1 MPHAETDGH
10 GGLDGV
16 VSHLRSL
23 VAHDTTSLTP
33 NLDLVDHV
41 VDVVHGMAAAVD
53 VLPCE
58 DGTRANV
65 VARFGPDDPDG
76 VVLSGHTDVVPVAG
90 QVWHSDPFELVEDG
104 DRLVARGTTDMKGF
118 IACLLDVVPALAA
131 ADLQVPVWLALS
143 HDEEIGAVG
152 AEPLAAWL
160 AERPDPPTR
169 VVVGEPTSMGVVHAH
184 KSVRGHVATFRGRG
198 GHSSQPQGG
207 ANALR
212 AMVLLAA
219 HIDELA
225 QQEREHRD
233 ERFDPPYTT
242 FNLAMASAGTALN
255 IIPDHAELTFE
266 YRALPDRDGPELA
279 DGIEAYAREVVLPQ
293 LRATAPEASFDLAT
307 QGILPALRPDNAAAA
322 EALVRSVLGAGQPA
336 GTAPFGTDA
345 ARFQDVG
352 MSAVVCGPGDIAIAH
367 RPNEWIA
374 RDQLAACREF
384 LLDLVDHLATA

>member
-1 MPHAETDGH
+1 MPHADTDRQD
-10 GGLDGV
+10 GLDGV
-16 VSHLRSL
+16 VSHLRTL
-23 VAHDTTSLTP
+23 VSHDTTSLTP
-33 NLDLVDHV
+33 NLDLVGHV
-41 VDVVHGMAAAVD
+41 VDALTGVATD
-53 VLPCE
+53 VEVQPCD

-65 VARFGPDDPDG
+65 VARFGPDGPDG
-76 VVLSGHTDVVPVAG
+76 VVLSAHTDVVPVAG
-90 QVWHSDPFELVEDG
+90 QAWHTDPFELVEDG

-118 IACLLDVVPALAA
+118 IACLLDVAPALAA

-160 AERPDPPTR
+160 AARPRPPTR
-169 VVVGEPTSMGVVHAH
+169 VIVGEPTSMGVVHAH

-198 GHSSQPQGG
+198 GHSSQPEGG

-219 HIDELA
+219 HIDQLA
-225 QQEREHRD
+225 AGERAHRD
-233 ERFDPPYTT
+233 DRFDPPYTT

-279 DGIEAYAREVVLPQ
+279 ERIEAYGREVLLPQ
-293 LRATAPEASFDLAT
+293 MQATAPEASFDLAT

-322 EALVRSVLGAGQPA
+322 EALVRSVRGGQDPA

-367 RPNEWIA
+367 RPDEWIA
-374 RDQLAACREF
+374 RDQLVACRGF
-384 LLDLVDHLATA
+384 LLDLVAHLTTT